1 MSIGKYALLLNQK
14 IGFSFQPGKFQ
25 IFKSNL
31 DFGQK
36 LFNVFGLA
44 MFTSWNWKLIQTNKT
59 KQAYPKTV
67 SAVAW
72 EYMIN
77 TNDLSF

>member
-1 MSIGKYALLLNQK
+1 MSIGQYSSLLNPK

-36 LFNVFGLA
+36 LFYVFGLA
-44 MFTSWNWKLIQTNKT
+44 IYFQLEFKT
-59 KQAYPKTV
+59 D
-67 SAVAW
+67 AV
-72 EYMIN
+72 
-77 TNDLSF
+77 